1 MSRAFEGRRLPE
13 TARSSSLGSETHNKM
28 KLSNLGRYSLCSSV
42 AAALLVACGRS
53 QPPIGG
59 PSAMP
64 QSPAMAQR
72 FQHPTLSLA
81 RGTSTDGTFPTRRL
95 VPINGKLYGTTL
107 YGGAYCPSR
116 SRGGCGTV
124 FSITTRGT
132 ETVLHSFGNGS
143 DGVYPSSMTFVGDGL
158 YGTTEFGGAH
168 GNGVV
173 FSITTSGEEHVL
185 HSFGK
190 PPDGNDPAGL
200 TNIHGKGLYGTTLY
214 GGAYGMG
221 TVFSVTT
228 NGVEKVVHSFG
239 EGCKN
244 GYCESGSKPYGRL
257 LEVGSRL
264 YGTTLNGGAANDGI
278 VFSMSTAGQ
287 TKVLYSFSNYG
298 PSGESVGAN
307 GGLVDLGGVL
317 YGTTSWGS
325 GYYDDG
331 TVFSVTTNGT
341 GKVLH
346 NFDAGCGKRVDGA
359 HPAASLIDVN
369 GTFYGTTSAGG
380 KYGSSYYCDGSG
392 TVYSVTPSG
401 RVKVLYSFGSTSG
414 DGTSPLGE
422 LTRLNGILYG
432 TTYYGGACGDGTV
445 FSITLSGTEKVLH
458 SFC

>member
-1 MSRAFEGRRLPE
+1 MK
-13 TARSSSLGSETHNKM
+13 SLDF
-28 KLSNLGRYSLCSSV
+28 GRYALSSCV
-42 AAALLVACGRS
+42 AVVMLAGCGGS
-53 QPPIGG
+53 QPPIGAPG
-59 PSAMP
+59 AMP

-72 FQHPTLSLA
+72 FQYPTLSLA
-81 RGTSTDGTFPTRRL
+81 RGTSTDGKFPIRRL

-107 YGGAYCPSR
+107 YGGAYCPTR

-124 FSITTRGT
+124 FSITARGK

-143 DGVYPSSMTFVGDGL
+143 DGVYPSSMTFVGDEL
-158 YGTTEFGGAH
+158 YGTTELGGAH
-168 GNGVV
+168 GNGIV
-173 FSITTSGEEHVL
+173 FSLTTSGEERVL

-200 TNIHGKGLYGTTLY
+200 THIDGTLYGTTFS
-214 GGAYGMG
+214 GGAYGNSSSRTCPHIGNPPGCG

-228 NGVEKVVHSFG
+228 NGVEKVVHSFAG
-239 EGCKN
+239 GTD
-244 GYCESGSKPYGRL
+244 GSKPYGRL

-264 YGTTLNGGAANDGI
+264 YGTTWNGGAANDGI
-278 VFSMSTAGQ
+278 VFSMSMTGQ
-287 TKVLYSFSNYG
+287 TKDLYSFIDYG
-298 PSGESVGAN
+298 PSGESAGAN
-307 GGLVDLGGVL
+307 GGLIDVGGVL

-325 GYYDDG
+325 GYYDEG

-346 NFDAGCGKRVDGA
+346 NFDASCGKRVDGA
-359 HPAASLIDVN
+359 RPAAALIDVN

-380 KYGSSYYCDGSG
+380 KPYSSIYCDGSG

-401 RVKVLYSFGSTSG
+401 KVKVLHSFGTTSG

-445 FSITLSGTEKVLH
+445 FSITLSGIEKVLH